1 MALFSY
7 VVARDYGFAPNPFGN
22 YCTLATCK
30 PDIRA
35 QANVGDWIV
44 GIASK
49 ADSVLP
55 RLVYVMR
62 VDEVQT
68 YNTYWEDVRFQYK
81 KPSRIGAVKHL
92 FGDNI
97 YYQDNV
103 GNWLQVDSH
112 HSLDDGSPNV
122 LNVANDTKSQGVLV
136 SQHFVYWGS
145 NAIEI
150 PGEFLD
156 FNGETLMIRRGYRRH
171 FSEDFITHFI
181 SWFES
186 LNLEGFQGAPYRWQ
200 RRAAQ
205 WSRPRI

>member
-7 VVARDYGFAPNPFGN
+7 VVARDYGFAPNPFGK

-49 ADSVLP
+49 EDSVVP
-55 RLVYVMR
+55 RIVYVMR
-62 VDEVQT
+62 VDEVHT

-97 YYQDNV
+97 YYQDNL

-112 HSLDDGSPNV
+112 HSLDDGTPNV
-122 LNVANDTKSQGVLV
+122 LNIVNDTRSQGVLV
-136 SQHFVYWGS
+136 SQHFAYWGS

-150 PGEFLD
+150 PEEFLNY
-156 FNGETLMIRRGYRRH
+156 NGETLMIKRGYRRH
-171 FSEDFITHFI
+171 FSADFVTHFI

-186 LNLEGFQGAPYRWQ
+186 LNLAGFQGTPFRWQ
-200 RRAAQ
+200 KRTAQ
-205 WSRPRI
+205 WSRPRK